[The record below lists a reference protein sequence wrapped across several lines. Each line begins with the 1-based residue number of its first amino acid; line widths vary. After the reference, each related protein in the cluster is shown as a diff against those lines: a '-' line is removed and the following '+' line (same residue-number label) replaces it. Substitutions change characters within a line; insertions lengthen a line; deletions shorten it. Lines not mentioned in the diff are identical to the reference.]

1 MRRIN
6 YKSDIPPLLLS
17 LKVDEKQITVPD
29 CDFIVRFYIDGYE
42 GRHYDCSHIGG
53 VWSNCEPSEDGTK
66 LVCYI
71 NNQRLGIGELCAEF
85 HYISPDKRYSDGSKK
100 SVVIIGSTELGVEL
114 VEDNGDAVTEAA
126 INVTL
131 PFIYRTAYEI
141 ARDHGYTGTAEDFYS
156 ALASVVGIAEA
167 EAGRVSSEEL
177 REANEQQ
184 RVLEFDAMKD
194 IVDEL
199 EGKVDGVVEGEKSFE
214 DAIRDQINNYKPIV
228 IEGNVTNAADEEDI
242 TSENGLL
249 KLKDRSALNGI
260 GYVILRQNKDFAEQV
275 IKANTIYEIRYDFD
289 LNGAEITIPENCILY
304 FKGGKLLNGSWKY
317 SSKGNYIIKATQVGF
332 IEGAS
337 EKIANFNGTLLQNL
351 MTANIGID
359 FENKEYNLNISR
371 QVPCNFIY
379 IKGGTLN
386 MNVSQLSIFKGLNN
400 STDKPIIHI
409 ENTTINNIGDR
420 KTVYLLFAENF
431 DFYYDYCLI
440 KKCTFNNFLSIRLD
454 FGDFDSNIHK
464 VGVSTT
470 IIEDCIFKDL
480 MGTFYLC
487 DNAYYN
493 SVVIRGNTIRNNKY
507 SVFYFGT
514 TNEYESSANIDRNGK
529 FIFENNNHVNDFDF
543 LSAPNSNYICTVLVE
558 GNEVYFNNN
567 TFENIRAFNS
577 VVYAFYVSSVY
588 FRCTNNVIK
597 NVFNFNQCTYPI
609 VKLSYNNC
617 YNEVFKS
624 KGGRGSLTNPNTRI
638 FDSNIV
644 TINRENYISAM
655 KLSSEFPDDYAHYD
669 DVMLFTRLFSP
680 VEPQNIE
687 FTNNNI
693 DIEGVI
699 SLATSTEDILNI
711 KYNYNKLRFYNANRF
726 DGSDPL
732 SVLDTDYPSN
742 LVASYLDKYTTT
754 FEIIGNTFECTNNEK
769 YATFYFASFSADK
782 NNQNYNNPMTV
793 IIKNNIG
800 NNVWLR
806 LLQSVTAYT
815 GDVTPKKDILVE
827 GNTSNVAGICYEY
840 ASNFTEIPSVGNIK
854 IKGNFTWKGRFYSK
868 LLDLE
873 FNVSNIASANN
884 TNNYTLKGLEVPKL
898 DTENECYV
906 LSYTKKDGSN
916 TDIEIYKDTNS
927 YLANSNAYVDYSI
940 FYRDISEPI
949 YLYFDDDVSNSGFIL
964 RLNGKTISIQVLI
977 GINNQFNSYKLKYY
991 PYRKNLKLD
1000 RGQSKYRPKL
1010 GANDEGFEYYDTT
1023 LKKYIVWNGTE
1034 WTNMDGTN
1042 LT

>member
-1 MRRIN
+1 MRKFAEIIESTTVAPPTNCLWIKGNDALYFTNGKWVSLFKKEDFIN
-6 YKSDIPPLLLS
+6 ITDRFNKHSMS
-17 LKVDEKQITVPD
+17 LIEAIKTVPTHQ
-29 CDFIVRFYIDGYE
+29 RIDGLV
-42 GRHYDCSHIGG
+42 ITF
-53 VWSNCEPSEDGTK
+53 ED
-66 LVCYI
+66 I
-71 NNQRLGIGELCAEF
+71 NGDWRIYQFR
-85 HYISPDKRYSDGSKK
+85 
-100 SVVIIGSTELGVEL
+100 
-114 VEDNGDAVTEAA
+114 GDAVDFFDENKWTD
-126 INVTL
+126 L
-131 PFIYRTAYEI
+131 Y
-141 ARDHGYTGTAEDFYS
+141 DYTNY
-156 ALASVVGIAEA
+156 
-167 EAGRVSSEEL
+167 
-177 REANEQQ
+177 
-184 RVLEFDAMKD
+184 
-194 IVDEL
+194 IV
-199 EGKVDGVVEGEKSFE
+199 KS
-214 DAIRDQINNYKPIV
+214 ITP
-228 IEGNVTNAADEEDI
+228 DEEDL
-242 TSENGLL
+242 TVSKPDKNGNAIVS
-249 KLKDRSALNGI
+249 LKDKVYDESNFSGK
-260 GYVILRQNKDFAEQV
+260 GYKILRKNIQTIDGVRKNILTQDM
-275 IKANTIYEIRYDFD
+275 INNPDTIYEVRYDFD
-289 LNGAEITIPENCILY
+289 LNGAEITVPENCILS
-304 FKGGKLLNGSWKY
+304 FNGGKLLNGSWKY

-332 IEGAS
+332 IEGTS

-351 MTANIGID
+351 MTANIGVD
-359 FENKEYNLNISR
+359 FENKEYNFNILRS
-371 QVPCNFIY
+371 VPCNFIY

-386 MNVSQLSIFKGLNN
+386 LNVSSSSIFTGVNN

-409 ENTTINNIGDR
+409 ENTSINNIGNN
-420 KTVYLLFAENF
+420 KNAYLLYANNF

-529 FIFENNNHVNDFDF
+529 FIFENNNHINDSDF
-543 LSAPNSNYICTVLVE
+543 LSVPNHNNYICTVLVE

-577 VVYAFYVSSVY
+577 VVYAFYVSSIY
-588 FRCTNNVIK
+588 FKCTNNVIK

-624 KGGRGSLTNPNTRI
+624 KGGRDSLTNPNIRI

-644 TINRENYISAM
+644 TINRENYINAM
-655 KLSSEFPDDYAHYD
+655 KLSSEFPNDYAHYD
-669 DVMLFTRLFSP
+669 NVMLFTRLFSP

-699 SLATSTEDILNI
+699 SLASSTEDILNI
-711 KYNYNKLRFYNANRF
+711 KYNYNKLKFYNAGIFN
-726 DGSDPL
+726 GNDPL
-732 SVLDTDYPSN
+732 SVLNNTESN
-742 LVASYLDKYTTT
+742 CLVRSYLDKYTTT

-769 YATFYFASFSADK
+769 YATFYFASFRADK
-782 NNQNYNNPMTV
+782 NNQNYNNPMKV

-800 NNVWLR
+800 NNVWLK
-806 LLQSVTAYT
+806 LLRSALFAYT

-840 ASNFTEIPSVGNIK
+840 ISDPTEIPSVGNIK

-873 FNVSNIASANN
+873 FNVSNIASTNN
-884 TNNYTLKGLEVPKL
+884 TYGYTSRILEVPKL

-927 YLANSNAYVDYSI
+927 YLANSNAYIDYSL
-940 FYRDISEPI
+940 FYKDISKNI
-949 YLYFDDDVSNSGFIL
+949 YLYLDKDYNGSSSAFIL
-964 RLNGKTISIQVLI
+964 KLSEKTIRIEVLI

-1000 RGQSKYRPKL
+1000 RGQSEYRPRL
-1010 GANDEGFEYYDTT
+1010 DANDEGFEYYDST
-1023 LKKYIVWNGTE
+1023 LKKKIIWNGTE
-1034 WTNMDGTN
+1034 WTNIDGTT
-1042 LT
+1042 L

>member
-1 MRRIN
+1 MIN
-6 YKSDIPPLLLS
+6 EPN
-17 LKVDEKQITVPD
+17 TV
-29 CDFIVRFYIDGYE
+29 
-42 GRHYDCSHIGG
+42 
-53 VWSNCEPSEDGTK
+53 
-66 LVCYI
+66 
-71 NNQRLGIGELCAEF
+71 
-85 HYISPDKRYSDGSKK
+85 
-100 SVVIIGSTELGVEL
+100 
-114 VEDNGDAVTEAA
+114 
-126 INVTL
+126 
-131 PFIYRTAYEI
+131 
-141 ARDHGYTGTAEDFYS
+141 
-156 ALASVVGIAEA
+156 
-167 EAGRVSSEEL
+167 
-177 REANEQQ
+177 
-184 RVLEFDAMKD
+184 
-194 IVDEL
+194 
-199 EGKVDGVVEGEKSFE
+199 
-214 DAIRDQINNYKPIV
+214 
-228 IEGNVTNAADEEDI
+228 
-242 TSENGLL
+242 
-249 KLKDRSALNGI
+249 
-260 GYVILRQNKDFAEQV
+260 
-275 IKANTIYEIRYDFD
+275 YEIRYDFD
-289 LNGAEITIPENCILY
+289 LNDKEIIIRDNSVLY
-304 FKGGKLLNGSWKY
+304 FNGGKLLNGSWKY

-332 IEGAS
+332 IEGTS

-359 FENKEYNLNISR
+359 FENKEYNFNISR
-371 QVPCNFIY
+371 SVPCNFLY

-386 MNVSQLSIFKGLNN
+386 MNLSSGSILTGLNN
-400 STDKPIIHI
+400 STDKPIIHV
-409 ENTTINNIGDR
+409 ENTTINNIGNR
-420 KTVYLLFAENF
+420 KDVYLIYATNF

-543 LSAPNSNYICTVLVE
+543 LSAPNNDYICTVLVE

-577 VVYAFYVSSVY
+577 VVYAFYVSSIY
-588 FRCTNNVIK
+588 FKCTNNVIK

-609 VKLSYNNC
+609 VKLSYSNC

-624 KGGRGSLTNPNTRI
+624 KGGRDSLTNPNIRI

-644 TINRENYISAM
+644 TINRDNYISAM
-655 KLSSEFPDDYAHYD
+655 KLSSEFPNDYAHYD

-711 KYNYNKLRFYNANRF
+711 KYNYNKLRFYNAHRF
-726 DGSDPL
+726 DGSNPL
-732 SVLDTDYPSN
+732 SVLDTENPST

-754 FEIIGNTFECTNNEK
+754 FEIIGNILECTNNEK
-769 YATFYFASFSADK
+769 YTPIYFASFSANE
-782 NNQNYNNPMTV
+782 NNQNYNNPMKV
-793 IIKNNIG
+793 IIKDNIG
-800 NNVWLR
+800 NNVWFQLSQYGFIYKCDIISR
-806 LLQSVTAYT
+806 
-815 GDVTPKKDILVE
+815 KDILIE
-827 GNTSNVAGICYEY
+827 GNTSNVAGIYYEH
-840 ASNFTEIPSVGNIK
+840 STETTEIPSVGNIK
-854 IKGNFTWKGRFYSK
+854 IKGNFSWNGRFYSK

-873 FNVSNIASANN
+873 FNVSNIASDDNAY
-884 TNNYTLKGLEVPKL
+884 NYRVRVLEVPKL

-927 YLANSNAYVDYSI
+927 YLANSNAYIDGSI
-940 FYRDISEPI
+940 FYKDISKYI
-949 YLYFDDDVSNSGFIL
+949 YLYLDNDTNNSGFVL
-964 RLNGKTISIQVLI
+964 KLNEKTIYIQVLI
-977 GINNQFNSYKLKYY
+977 GINNQFNNYKLKYY

-1010 GANDEGFEYYDTT
+1010 NANDDGFEYYDTT
-1023 LKKYIVWNGTE
+1023 LKKKIIWNGTE
-1034 WTNMDGTN
+1034 WTNIDGTT
-1042 LT
+1042 LQI